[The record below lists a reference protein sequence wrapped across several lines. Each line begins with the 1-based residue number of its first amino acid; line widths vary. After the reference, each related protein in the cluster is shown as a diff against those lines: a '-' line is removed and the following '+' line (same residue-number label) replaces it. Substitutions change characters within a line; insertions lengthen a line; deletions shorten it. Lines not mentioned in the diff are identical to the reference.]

1 MSLLVVWRKILC
13 IYVSDVMFSSFIKTY
28 LVFFSIIPV
37 GANCNGVLHIHW
49 DTPCEIVLETSY

>member
-28 LVFFSIIPV
+28 LVFLSIIPV
-37 GANCNGVLHIHW
+37 GANCNGGFAYSLGH
-49 DTPCEIVLETSY
+49 TL